1 MKPTRLFASCGLVG
15 SLLLTCCLT
24 LSSCSSKPANA
35 ASVEENL
42 FPNTYVL
49 DDGVTTVTWIKDNQG
64 GAMRDAG
71 LFPDAT
77 PEIIAELGLQDGI
90 ASTISCFLLHADG
103 KWALFDTG
111 LGIGRGQLVAT
122 LDSLGVPADSISELF
137 ITHFHGDHI
146 GGMVFEGKPVFPNAE
161 VYAGQR
167 EYDAWINEMPKENT
181 RMQQEAMEVY
191 KDRLH
196 LFQFGDTL
204 THGIVCIDAVGHT
217 PGHTVFQ
224 KCNLLVI
231 GDLMHGAAL
240 QIPHPEI
247 CACFDMDK
255 DQSIASRIRILKY
268 AADNN
273 LLMAG
278 MHLPEPAFI
287 EPGQAK

>member
-1 MKPTRLFASCGLVG
+1 MKQNHLFSFSGLLCASILLG
-15 SLLLTCCLT
+15 SVI
-24 LSSCSSKPANA
+24 LSSCTSKPAPTA
-35 ASVEENL
+35 AGEESL

-49 DDGVTTVTWIKDNQG
+49 DDGKTTVTWIKDNQG
-64 GAMRDAG
+64 LSLRDAS

-77 PEIIAELGLQDGI
+77 PEVVKELGLEKGI
-90 ASTISCFLLHADG
+90 PSTISCFLLHVDG

-111 LGIGRGQLVAT
+111 LGLGKGLLVTA
-122 LDSLGVPADSISELF
+122 LDSLGVPPDSISVIY

-146 GGMVFEGKPVFPNAE
+146 GGMVYEGKPVFPNAE

-167 EYDAWINEMPKENT
+167 EFDAWIKEMPRENT
-181 RMQQEAMEVY
+181 KLQQEAMVVY
-191 KDRLH
+191 NEHLH

-204 THGIVCIDAVGHT
+204 VHGVVAIDAVGHT

-224 KCNLLVI
+224 KENLLVI

-240 QIPHPEI
+240 QIPHPEYN
-247 CACFDMDK
+247 ARFDMDK
-255 DQSIASRIRILKY
+255 DQAAASRVRILKY
-268 AADNN
+268 ANDNN

-278 MHLPEPAFI
+278 MHLAEPAFL